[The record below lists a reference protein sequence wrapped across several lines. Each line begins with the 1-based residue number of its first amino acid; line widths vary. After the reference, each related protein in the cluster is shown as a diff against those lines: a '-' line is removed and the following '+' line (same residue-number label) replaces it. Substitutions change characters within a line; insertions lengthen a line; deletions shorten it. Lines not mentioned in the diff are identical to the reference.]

1 MLKLEYARI
10 RDRHQ
15 TVTVLGS
22 PKGIADLYWQLTHNY
37 TDMPDGTEIGFI
49 KITNL
54 DGADVTSRLV
64 KNIKHYEYCTQ
75 LDKNLDT

>member
-1 MLKLEYARI
+1 MLKLEYRRI
-10 RDRHQ
+10 RDKYQ

-37 TDMPDGTEIGFI
+37 SYMPDGTGIGNI

-54 DGADVTSRLV
+54 DGADVTSG
-64 KNIKHYEYCTQ
+64 IMQKHYEYSTQ
-75 LDKNLDT
+75 LDNNLDT